1 MRLDAFLEL
10 VAPYGCRYF
19 ERPGRFGPRGP
30 AQWAGII
37 RTVGGYSMSAQLP
50 PLIDGDLLTSHVAR
64 SILVQLGLD
73 PGEFGF

>member
-37 RTVGGYSMSAQLP
+37 RTVDGRSMGAPLP
-50 PLIDGDLLTSHVAR
+50 PLIDGDDLTDRVAR
-64 SILVQLGLD
+64 SILAQLGLNPAD
-73 PGEFGF
+73 FGL